1 MEPAGQIRSESDSD
15 CRFRHSTEIMPRL
28 HSVSC
33 RLLLPAV
40 LSILCPILPGAASP
54 AEVEARTEVPDAPR
68 GIDDLREIEKRVRD
82 VVAKALPA
90 TVSVG
95 GGSGVIVSE
104 EGHVLTVAHVI
115 QRPGRTIRIR
125 LPDGQSVRAKTLGL
139 DRGLDAGL
147 ALILDAGPWPHVEMG
162 ESSRLRR
169 GQWCVATGY
178 PVPFRGR
185 RGPAVRLGRVLR
197 QDRRAVVTDCS
208 IMGGD
213 SGGPLF
219 DLEGRVIG
227 VSSRCDQ
234 NVTRNIHVPV
244 DVYSESW
251 ERFVKGEEI
260 DTRGRGSS
268 RGAFLGISAP
278 PVSDPDSDADSGAAR
293 VGAVVPGSAAEQAGL
308 RAGDRIVEVDDTAV
322 ESFNELRTFLGRKR
336 PGDRI
341 QLRVERDG
349 KELELE
355 ATLGRRSGG

>member
-1 MEPAGQIRSESDSD
+1 V
-15 CRFRHSTEIMPRL
+15 HL
-28 HSVSC
+28 
-33 RLLLPAV
+33 
-40 LSILCPILPGAASP
+40 GAASP
-54 AEVEARTEVPDAPR
+54 AEAEARRDVPDVPR
-68 GIDDLREIEKRVRD
+68 GIGDLRQIEKRVLQ
-82 VVAKALPA
+82 VVEKALPA

-95 GGSGVIVSE
+95 GGSGVIVSQ
-104 EGHVLTVAHVI
+104 EGHVLTVAHVT

-125 LPDGQSVRAKTLGL
+125 LPDGRSVRAKTLGL

-147 ALILDAGPWPHVEMG
+147 ALILDAGPWPYVEMG
-162 ESSRLRR
+162 ESAGLRR

-197 QDRRAVVTDCS
+197 QDRQAVVTDCV

-234 NVTRNIHVPV
+234 NVTRNVHVPV
-244 DVYSESW
+244 DAYRDSW
-251 ERFVKGEEI
+251 EQLVKGEQI

-268 RGAFLGISAP
+268 GGAFLGISAP
-278 PVSDPDSDADSGAAR
+278 PDSGAAR
-293 VGAVVPGSAAEQAGL
+293 VGAVVPGSAAEAAGL
-308 RAGDRIVEVDDTAV
+308 KEGDRILQADDTGV
-322 ESFNELRTFLGRKR
+322 QSFDGLRTFLRRKR
-336 PGDRI
+336 PGDSVT
-341 QLRVERDG
+341 LRVEREG

-355 ATLGRRSGG
+355 VTLGRRSGD